1 MLTTRLCRAAALAA
15 VATLLVPAAA
25 AAAARPAAVQDA
37 LERAVAAGAPG
48 AVALAGDRT
57 FAAGVADA
65 ASGRPLRAGDRVR
78 IGSVTKSFVAVV
90 ALQLV
95 GEGRLRLDDT
105 LGRRLPGVLSYGDDI
120 TPLIGHDGDV
130 PGFSIVALS
139 DRYGR
144 RQAVV
149 AVNMKFAAP
158 AVDAAFDEAVD
169 AAGRLAFGG

>member
-1 MLTTRLCRAAALAA
+1 MLTTRRCRAAALAA

-25 AAAARPAAVQDA
+25 AAAPRPAAVQDA
-37 LERAVAAGAPG
+37 LERAVAAG
-48 AVALAGDRT
+48 
-57 FAAGVADA
+57 
-65 ASGRPLRAGDRVR
+65 
-78 IGSVTKSFVAVV
+78 AVV

-120 TPLIGHDGDV
+120 TLLIGHDGDV

-139 DRYGR
+139 DRDGR